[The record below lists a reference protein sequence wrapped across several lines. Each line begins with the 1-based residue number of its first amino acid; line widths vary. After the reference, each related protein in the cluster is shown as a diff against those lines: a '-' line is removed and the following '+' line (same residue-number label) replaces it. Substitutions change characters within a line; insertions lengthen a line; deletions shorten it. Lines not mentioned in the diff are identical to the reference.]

1 MTEKSIFKKIFSSR
15 TLSYLLILV
24 LVFGLVSLGREIN
37 YRLSLKH
44 NLTQLESNADNLE
57 QENQKLL
64 EKMQEV
70 QTDYFKEK
78 AARLQFGLQK
88 PGEKVVAVVPADES
102 AESQSKIQ
110 HFKEKISNLQK
121 WWRIFAK

>member
-1 MTEKSIFKKIFSSR
+1 MALSIKKIFSSR
-15 TLSYLLILV
+15 TLSYLLILF

-44 NLTQLESNADNLE
+44 NLTQLESNTNNLE
-57 QENQKLL
+57 KENQKLL

-88 PGEKVVAVVPADES
+88 PGEEVVAVVPADGSVEF
-102 AESQSKIQ
+102 QSKIQ
-110 HFKEKISNLQK
+110 HFKEKISNLK
-121 WWRIFAK
+121 RWWRQFTN